1 MKNKTLASIPTSLT
15 LLSLVL
21 AACSSGASSFSTE
34 PTPSLSLATSVSTAV
49 PPPETFSDPFAYCA
63 AVGQIDAPDAR
74 YTGPLM
80 TDALFQDYLISAGL
94 DPNGDYPNVFKQM
107 TIWRCMDKK
116 VYACN
121 FGANIPCDSKAN
133 TDKTSTQ
140 AMIDYC
146 IEFPD
151 DDFIPMSVTGHA
163 VIYSWHC
170 VGDTPEILDQIDTVD
185 AAGYQSRFWQLVES
199 GQ

>member
-94 DPNGDYPNVFKQM
+94 DPMG
-107 TIWRCMDKK
+107 I
-116 VYACN
+116 
-121 FGANIPCDSKAN
+121 IP
-133 TDKTSTQ
+133 TS
-140 AMIDYC
+140 
-146 IEFPD
+146 
-151 DDFIPMSVTGHA
+151 SNK
-163 VIYSWHC
+163 
-170 VGDTPEILDQIDTVD
+170 
-185 AAGYQSRFWQLVES
+185 
-199 GQ
+199 